1 MLLRALVPMILAA
14 GLSMAVSATVR
25 PSLGTAVAS
34 AGNVPD
40 SLRVSLVRL
49 LPRMSPSRLYRP

>member
-14 GLSMAVSATVR
+14 GLSMAMSAAVR
-25 PSLGTAVAS
+25 PSPGTAVAS
-34 AGNVPD
+34 ARHAPD
-40 SLRVSLVRL
+40 SLRESLVRL

>member
-14 GLSMAVSATVR
+14 SLSMAVSATVR
-25 PSLGTAVAS
+25 PSPGTTVAS
-34 AGNVPD
+34 ADYAPD
-40 SLRVSLVRL
+40 SLRQSLVRL